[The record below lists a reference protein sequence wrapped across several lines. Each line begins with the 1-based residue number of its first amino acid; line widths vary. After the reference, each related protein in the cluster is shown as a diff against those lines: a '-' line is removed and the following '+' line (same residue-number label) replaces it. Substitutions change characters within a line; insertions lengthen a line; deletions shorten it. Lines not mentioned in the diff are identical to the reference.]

1 MTASG
6 LDTRNLEPGR
16 FFGLTVGARRVPGM
30 SLSEI
35 CYPPGLAIPRHDHE
49 LASICFVLTG
59 AYDERYGNRHRTGRQ
74 GMVILHP
81 EGEHHANTHHD
92 APVRLLSVEIEGA
105 RLASLREAAPVLAE
119 AVDHAGGEIARLA
132 MSLTREFRGNGTAS
146 ALAIE
151 ALVLEILVACCR
163 RETDRDAVAPAWLA
177 RADAFLRDRFA
188 QPLTLSDVA
197 RAAGVHSAHL
207 ARTFRRHHGHS
218 VAGHIRRLRLEAA
231 HALLREK
238 APSLAEIADA
248 CGFSDQSHFT
258 RHYRAAYGVTP
269 AVFRRERQFH

>member
-1 MTASG
+1 MIEGG
-6 LDTRNLEPGR
+6 LDTHSLEPGR

-49 LASICFVLTG
+49 LASICFVLAG
-59 AYDERYGNRHRTGRQ
+59 AYDERYGNRHRTCRQ

-92 APVRLLSVEIEGA
+92 APVRLLSVEIDGA
-105 RLASLREAAPVLAE
+105 RLADLRETSPVLGE
-119 AVDHAGGEIARLA
+119 AVDHAGSEIGRLA
-132 MSLTREFRGNGTAS
+132 MSLAREFRSNATAS

-163 RETDRDAVAPAWLA
+163 REIDHDAVAPAWLN
-177 RADAFLRDRFA
+177 RAEEFLRDRFA

-197 RAAGVHSAHL
+197 RAAGVHTAHL
-207 ARTFRRHHGHS
+207 ARTFRRRHGHS
-218 VAGHIRRLRLEAA
+218 VAGHLRRLRLEAA
-231 HALLREK
+231 HALLCDK
-238 APSLAEIADA
+238 ALPLVEVADA

-258 RHYRAAYGVTP
+258 RLFRAAYGVTP